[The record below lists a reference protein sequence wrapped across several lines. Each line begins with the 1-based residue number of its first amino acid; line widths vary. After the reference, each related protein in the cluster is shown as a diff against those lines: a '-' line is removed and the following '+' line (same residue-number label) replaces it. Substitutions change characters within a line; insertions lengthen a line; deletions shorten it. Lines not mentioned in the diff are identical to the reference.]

1 MRMSSRKEVR
11 GTKRNQFG
19 CGAGWLRIA
28 APLITL
34 SCGVVVRD
42 VHAASPT
49 EESGPQVTASE
60 PSAQADTRSAPPD
73 ADRASP
79 EARPT
84 TETEKQSEQAS
95 QTANVVDSL
104 KAAPDNVDTVLVL
117 DECFVAEAC
126 IDRFLGALYT
136 RAPKTDWIVVYE
148 KKDVT
153 IRRKRKQITV
163 TRSIPKRVENDF
175 GWKDPKA
182 ADKAGMPLMDYVIG
196 GMDRAFKGKLFY
208 LLHAAEQAG
217 LAPGITSGFR
227 DDYRQSIASGLKAA
241 NDKSYHGGSS
251 RGGYGHGLAADV
263 ISMNG
268 GSKDERASE
277 TKRLWKWIDEH
288 EKQFGIGR
296 PYLNGDPAHLGPVDG
311 QEYVAHRSA
320 SSHARLIGKRHT
332 RIAASSRHGVKTRA
346 KSKAATKPATTKI
359 SSRL

>member
-1 MRMSSRKEVR
+1 MSSLKEFHGAR
-11 GTKRNQFG
+11 RSRFG

-28 APLITL
+28 SSLVSL
-34 SCGVVVRD
+34 SCCAVVHDVR
-42 VHAASPT
+42 AASPN
-49 EESGPQVTASE
+49 EESSRQVTASE
-60 PSAQADTRSAPPD
+60 PSAQSDANGSVLPD
-73 ADRASP
+73 SDRASP
-79 EARPT
+79 DALPT
-84 TETEKQSEQAS
+84 TPSEKQAEQVS
-95 QTANVVDSL
+95 TANILDPL
-104 KAAPDNVDTVLVL
+104 KVAPDNIDTVLVL

-148 KKDVT
+148 KKDV
-153 IRRKRKQITV
+153 IIKRKRKLITV

-196 GMDRAFKGKLFY
+196 GMDRAFKQKLFY
-208 LLHAAEQAG
+208 MLHAAEQAG

-263 ISMNG
+263 VSMNG
-268 GSKDERASE
+268 GSKEERATE

-288 EKQFGIGR
+288 EKQFGVGR
-296 PYLNGDPAHLGPVDG
+296 PYLNGDPAHLAPVDG
-311 QEYVAHRSA
+311 REYAAHRTVSRHTKLA
-320 SSHARLIGKRHT
+320 GKRHT
-332 RIAASSRHGVKTRA
+332 RIAASSRHGVTTRA
-346 KSKAATKPATTKI
+346 KSKAASRATTTRL